1 MSPYGKVAQAAISA
15 TSLLAEHYDS
25 REPKRFNSADIAKAR
40 MMSQALVAKVLTIL
54 SQAGIVIGAPGPGG
68 GYTLARPPEKISLK
82 EIVSPFERLESEI
95 ACPFGDG
102 WCGVGPQC
110 PLHAQLSKIQSDVKK
125 FLKTTTLKEFRSLP
139 PRSQKNKTK

>member
-15 TSLLAEHYDS
+15 TSLLAEHYDL

-40 MMSQALVAKVLTIL
+40 KLSQAIVAKVLTIL

-82 EIVSPFERLESEI
+82 EIVSPFERLEPDIS
-95 ACPFGDG
+95 CPLGDG

-110 PLHAQLSKIQSDVKK
+110 PLHVQLAKIQSDVTK
-125 FLKTTTLKEFRSLP
+125 FLKTTTLKDFRNP
-139 PRSQKNKTK
+139 PPTTKKNRTR